1 MSKPSTVLVV
11 DDDAD
16 IRETIAILL
25 EAEGYPTLPAAD
37 GREALEQLHA
47 RSDVG
52 LILVDLRMPR
62 LSGTDFVKALRAD
75 PRLASIPI
83 VVMSGDNE
91 ARTMALS
98 MGANGCLTKPIEL
111 DGLLKTVSRFTH

>member
-1 MSKPSTVLVV
+1 VSRLATVLVV

-16 IRETIAILL
+16 IRETMTILL
-25 EAEGYPTLPAAD
+25 EAEGYRALPAAD

-47 RSDVG
+47 RDDVG

-75 PRLASIPI
+75 PRLARIPV

-91 ARTMALS
+91 AGAMALS
-98 MGANGCLTKPIEL
+98 LGANGCLAKPVEL
-111 DGLLKTVSRFTH
+111 ESLLRTVGRFTH